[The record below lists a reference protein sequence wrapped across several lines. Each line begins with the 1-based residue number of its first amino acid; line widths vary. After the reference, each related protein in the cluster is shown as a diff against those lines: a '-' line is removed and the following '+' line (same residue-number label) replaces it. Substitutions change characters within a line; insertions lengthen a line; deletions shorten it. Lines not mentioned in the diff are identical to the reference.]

1 MLQNPIKI
9 WKVHE
14 NTVDTY
20 KTGRIME
27 WRKFF
32 LDFKDCMGVFHLKL
46 IGFHAKTA

>member
-32 LDFKDCMGVFHLKL
+32 W
-46 IGFHAKTA
+46 ISRTAWGFFT